1 MILEERGLLNTMKS
15 VVALANRAFAYHY
28 LWSQVAMCHGV
39 AFDPPK
45 SINPTSY
52 LFQWVSNV
60 VSHDDDR

>member
-1 MILEERGLLNTMKS
+1 MKS